1 MVLGQSSAS
10 AHLVVTCW
18 CRLFLSRITP
28 SAHHH
33 SVTSH
38 SLQLTPVCPALAQYT
53 IHSVDML
60 KRANSDKINPCI
72 YLYDNIKLD
81 LLKLCRVLIAI
92 WYLDNTLML
101 EQTFLPT
108 ANTIRIQFRLIS
120 HFCPDPR
127 EDVSKCQIS
136 FVLDIWDEATR
147 IKRFLNLNDIFTST
161 SIFWRCWQVN
171 WQVIEPN
178 WGDFVW
184 KVPVPGPRRYVDM

>member
-1 MVLGQSSAS
+1 MECRPDPDLVREAGGRLRRGRGDHRLDPHDGLEMVLGQSSAS

-28 SAHHH
+28 SVHQH

-101 EQTFLPT
+101 AQTFLPT

-127 EDVSKCQIS
+127 EDVS
-136 FVLDIWDEATR
+136 
-147 IKRFLNLNDIFTST
+147 
-161 SIFWRCWQVN
+161 
-171 WQVIEPN
+171 
-178 WGDFVW
+178 
-184 KVPVPGPRRYVDM
+184 

>member
-1 MVLGQSSAS
+1 MTTAWILMTASRWSSGRAQPRLTLLSLVGVAS
-10 AHLVVTCW
+10 SCHESLHQPIIIPSRVTPFSLPPSVP
-18 CRLFLSRITP
+18 RSLSI
-28 SAHHH
+28 
-33 SVTSH
+33 
-38 SLQLTPVCPALAQYT
+38 YT

-101 EQTFLPT
+101 AQTFLPT

-161 SIFWRCWQVN
+161 SIF
-171 WQVIEPN
+171 
-178 WGDFVW
+178 
-184 KVPVPGPRRYVDM
+184 